1 MTNPNPDSNAI
12 YYIDEVADL
21 IVQTREFCGNVNAA
35 IKEWEDENGKLEPEE
50 RSAAIEASQRKWV
63 ESSNKRWSKL

>member
-12 YYIDEVADL
+12 FYIEEVSDL

-35 IKEWEDENGKLEPEE
+35 IKEWEDENGKLKPEE
-50 RSAAIEASQRKWV
+50 RSAAIKLSLQKWN